1 MSTARVIG
9 GGPAGLMAAEV
20 LARAGVAVTVHER
33 MPSPGRKFLLAG
45 HGGLNLTHSEDRDRF
60 VTRYGRSADRIAP
73 MLEVFGP
80 DDLRE
85 WCASL
90 GEPTFVGS
98 SGRVFPEA
106 FRATPLFRAWLARL
120 DELGVRIE
128 RRTFWSGWAGAAGTA
143 DAGNGAAGNGS
154 AGNSADGGNAD
165 AGPLLVTDAAGQTSE
180 VTSDVTVF
188 ALGGASWPHL
198 GSDGGWVAPFAA
210 RGVEVTPLRAA
221 NVGVRVEWSQ
231 VFADRFA
238 GTPLKNVSLTV
249 RGPRGTSLNAA
260 VHSNPT
266 RGDAMLTKTGI
277 EGGPI
282 YASGAA
288 IRDALDAATRNA
300 ATLNTPASDN
310 ASSDNAARCV
320 LEVDLRPDLA
330 VDQLAERLAHRRPK
344 DSASNWLRRA
354 IGLDPAA
361 IGLLREAGGR
371 SLPSDPAATAAL
383 VKAVPVVVTGTMPI
397 DRAISTAG
405 GIAWSEV
412 DEHLML
418 RRLPGT
424 FVAGE
429 MLDWE
434 APTGGYLLQASF
446 STGVVAAR
454 GALAWLGDGT

>member
-1 MSTARVIG
+1 MHTARVIG

-20 LARAGVAVTVHER
+20 LARAGVSVTVHER

-45 HGGLNLTHSEDRDRF
+45 HGGLNITHSEDRERF
-60 VTRYGRSADRIAP
+60 VARYGRSADKIAP
-73 MLEVFGP
+73 MLEAFGP
-80 DDLRE
+80 EDLRE
-85 WCASL
+85 WCADL

-98 SGRVFPEA
+98 SGRVFPQA

-120 DELGVRIE
+120 EALGVRIE
-128 RRTFWSGWAGAAGTA
+128 RRTFWSGWSDSPADAGQADASPADALVLSDADGRMTEATA
-143 DAGNGAAGNGS
+143 DA
-154 AGNSADGGNAD
+154 
-165 AGPLLVTDAAGQTSE
+165 TI
-180 VTSDVTVF
+180 F

-198 GSDGGWVAPFAA
+198 GADGGWVAPFQA

-221 NVGVRVEWSQ
+221 NVGVRVDWSDI
-231 VFADRFA
+231 FADRFA
-238 GTPLKNVSLTV
+238 GTPLKNVALTV
-249 RGPRGTSLNAA
+249 RGPRGTSLNAP
-260 VHSNPT
+260 V

-277 EGGPI
+277 EGGPV

-288 IRDALDAATRNA
+288 IREARDAA
-300 ATLNTPASDN
+300 NTN
-310 ASSDNAARCV
+310 TAARCV
-320 LEVDLRPDLA
+320 VEIDLRPDLP
-330 VDQLAERLAHRRPK
+330 VDQLTERLQRRRPK
-344 DSASNWLRRA
+344 DSASNWLRRS

-361 IGLLREAGGR
+361 IGLLWEAGGVR
-371 SLPSDPAATAAL
+371 LPHDSAATAAL
-383 VKAVPVVVTGTMPI
+383 IKAVPVVVTGTMPI

-412 DEHLML
+412 DERLML

-454 GALAWLGDGT
+454 GALAWLGANA

>member
-1 MSTARVIG
+1 MHTARVIG

-20 LARAGVAVTVHER
+20 LARAGVSVTVHER

-45 HGGLNLTHSEDRDRF
+45 HGGLNLTHSEDRERF
-60 VTRYGRSADRIAP
+60 VARYGRSADKIAP

-80 DDLRE
+80 EDLRE
-85 WCASL
+85 WCADL

-98 SGRVFPEA
+98 SGRVFPQA

-128 RRTFWSGWAGAAGTA
+128 RRTFWSGWSDDGALILTDADGRVTEATA
-143 DAGNGAAGNGS
+143 DA
-154 AGNSADGGNAD
+154 
-165 AGPLLVTDAAGQTSE
+165 TI
-180 VTSDVTVF
+180 F

-198 GSDGGWVAPFAA
+198 GADGGWVAPFQA

-221 NVGVRVEWSQ
+221 NVGVRVDWSDI
-231 VFADRFA
+231 FAERFA

-249 RGPRGTSLNAA
+249 RGPRGTSLNAP
-260 VHSNPT
+260 V
-266 RGDAMLTKTGI
+266 RGDAMLTRSGI
-277 EGGPI
+277 EGGPV

-288 IRDALDAATRNA
+288 IRDALDAH
-300 ATLNTPASDN
+300 TPDSN
-310 ASSDNAARCV
+310 ARCI
-320 LEVDLRPDLA
+320 LEFDLRPDLPG
-330 VDQLAERLAHRRPK
+330 DQLTERLQRRRPK
-344 DSASNWLRRA
+344 DSASNWLRRS

-361 IGLLREAGGR
+361 IGLLWEAGGVR
-371 SLPSDPAATAAL
+371 LPHDSAATAAL
-383 VKAVPVVVTGTMPI
+383 IKAVPVVVTGTMPI

-405 GIAWSEV
+405 GIAWPEV

-418 RRLPGT
+418 RRMPGT

-454 GALAWLGDGT
+454 GALAWLGDDAAGLKA

>member
-1 MSTARVIG
+1 MTTARIIG

-45 HGGLNLTHSEDRDRF
+45 HGGLNLTHSEPRERF
-60 VTRYGRSADRIAP
+60 VTRYGTSADRIAP
-73 MLEVFGP
+73 MLAEFGS
-80 DDLRE
+80 DDLRD

-128 RRTFWSGWAGAAGTA
+128 RRTFWSGWAGGTSTA
-143 DAGNGAAGNGS
+143 DARGS
-154 AGNSADGGNAD
+154 TRD
-165 AGPLLVTDAAGQTSE
+165 ALLVTDAAGHTSE
-180 VTSDVTVF
+180 VTSDVTIF
-188 ALGGASWPHL
+188 ALGGASWPTL
-198 GSDGGWVAPFAA
+198 GSDGGWVAPFAD

-231 VFADRFA
+231 VFAERFA
-238 GTPLKNVSLTV
+238 GTPLKNVALTA
-249 RGPRGTSLNAA
+249 RGPRGTSLNAP
-260 VHSNPT
+260 VRSSPT

-277 EGGPI
+277 EGGPV
-282 YASGAA
+282 YACGAA
-288 IRDALDAATRNA
+288 IRDALDAAALNSA
-300 ATLNTPASDN
+300 AANP
-310 ASSDNAARCV
+310 AARCV

-330 VDQLAERLAHRRPK
+330 VGQLAERLEHRRPK
-344 DSASNWLRRA
+344 DSASNWLRRT
-354 IGLDPAA
+354 IGLEPAA
-361 IGLLREAGGR
+361 IGLLREAGGGQ
-371 SLPSDPAATAAL
+371 LPTDATALAAL

-446 STGVVAAR
+446 SMGVVAAR
-454 GALAWLGDGT
+454 GALHWIEA